1 LLASQRLQVAF
12 ADDATGMKIRRLVT
26 LPRRSPGSRAENHGG
41 DITVAVRLPNRSRL
55 TARWPTLRRL
65 FGRVSTGSS
74 SACGRVIHD
83 YFHHKAYAQGYT
95 LSHSQQRVIDCMAQH
110 ATALLGTSAKTLPGL
125 YLHGAVGRGKSWLL
139 DGFFQAL
146 PITEKQRLHF
156 HQFFAQLHQGMF
168 SHRDQPDALA
178 TTLDELLQDCK
189 VLCFDEF
196 HVHDIG
202 DAMLI
207 TRLFKALFRRGI
219 LLLVTSNYP
228 PEGLLPNPLYHA
240 RFKPVIDLINARMQV
255 MEVGGP
261 HDYRSQLRTHAQQL
275 FTQGQ
280 FIWPTTAAQ
289 RQKLKLP
296 EHNTPAIELAV
307 GARHLQARY
316 CVERTIGFTFGDLCD
331 QPTAVMDYLELCRRF
346 DHWIID
352 ELPNLADCS
361 IAAQQRFI
369 NLVDVLYDQDKHL
382 ILLGQRSLRE
392 SLGGDAIDL
401 ARTRSRLGQLVE
413 VKGMV

>member
-1 LLASQRLQVAF
+1 
-12 ADDATGMKIRRLVT
+12 MKIPRLVT
-26 LPRRSPGSRAENHGG
+26 LRRRNSGEPACKLRGE
-41 DITVAVRLPNRSRL
+41 ITVAIRPPNRSRL
-55 TARWPTLRRL
+55 TPRWPALRRL
-65 FGRVSTGSS
+65 FGES
-74 SACGRVIHD
+74 SAAFAGNTATSQVIHD
-83 YFHHKAYAQGYT
+83 YFHRKAHTQGYT
-95 LSHSQQRVIDCMAQH
+95 LSHSQLRVIDCMAQH
-110 ATALLGTSAKTLPGL
+110 AAALSGTSAKTPPGL

-139 DGFFQAL
+139 DGFFQAI
-146 PITEKQRLHF
+146 PIAEKQRLHF
-156 HQFFAQLHQGMF
+156 HEFFAQLHQGMF
-168 SHRDQPDALA
+168 SHRDQPDALE
-178 TTLDELLQDCK
+178 TTLDEQLRDCR

-207 TRLFKALFRRGI
+207 TRLFKALFRRRI

-261 HDYRSQLRTHAQQL
+261 HDYRSQARTHAQQL

-280 FIWPTTAAQ
+280 YIWPATLAQ
-289 RQKLKLP
+289 RQSLNLP
-296 EHNTPAIELAV
+296 ERDAPAIQLPV
-307 GARHLQARY
+307 GTRNLQARH
-316 CVERTIGFTFGDLCD
+316 CEGRTIGFTFGDLCD
-331 QPTAVMDYLELCRRF
+331 HPTAVMDYLELCRRF
-346 DHWIID
+346 DHWFID

-382 ILLGQRSLRE
+382 ILLGQQSLRD

-413 VKGMV
+413 VSDP

>member
-1 LLASQRLQVAF
+1 
-12 ADDATGMKIRRLVT
+12 M
-26 LPRRSPGSRAENHGG
+26 
-41 DITVAVRLPNRSRL
+41 
-55 TARWPTLRRL
+55 
-65 FGRVSTGSS
+65 GRV
-74 SACGRVIHD
+74 VHD
-83 YFHHKAYAQGYT
+83 YFRHKAHTQGYT

-110 ATALLGTSAKTLPGL
+110 ATVLLGSSAKPLPGL

-146 PITEKQRLHF
+146 PIAEKQRLHF
-156 HQFFAQLHQGMF
+156 HEFFARLHQGMF
-168 SHRDQPDALA
+168 SHRDHADALA
-178 TTLDELLQDCK
+178 ATLDELLTDCR

-255 MEVGGP
+255 MEVGGA
-261 HDYRSQLRTHAQQL
+261 HDYRSQARTHIHQL

-280 FIWPTTAAQ
+280 YVWPASVAQ
-289 RQKLKLP
+289 RQTLHLP
-296 EHNTPAIELAV
+296 TSDASAIALAV
-307 GARHLQARY
+307 GTRQLLARY
-316 CVERTIGFTFGDLCD
+316 RDGRTIGFTFSDLCD
-331 QPTAVMDYLELCRRF
+331 HPTAVMDYLELCRHF
-346 DHWIID
+346 DHWLID
-352 ELPNLADCS
+352 KLPRLADCS

-392 SLGGDAIDL
+392 SLDGEAVDL
-401 ARTRSRLGQLVE
+401 ARTRSRLGQLME
-413 VKGMV
+413 VREPV

>member
-1 LLASQRLQVAF
+1 
-12 ADDATGMKIRRLVT
+12 M
-26 LPRRSPGSRAENHGG
+26 
-41 DITVAVRLPNRSRL
+41 AVRPTKHSRL
-55 TARWPTLRRL
+55 TPRWPSLRRL
-65 FGRVSTGSS
+65 FGKASTALASGSTGD
-74 SACGRVIHD
+74 RVIHD
-83 YFHHKAYAQGYT
+83 YFHHKALAQGYT
-95 LSHSQQRVIDCMAQH
+95 LSHSQQRVIGCMAQH
-110 ATALLGTSAKTLPGL
+110 ATSLLGAGAKTLPGL

-139 DGFFQAL
+139 DGFFQAIPL
-146 PITEKQRLHF
+146 AQKQRLHF
-156 HQFFAQLHQGMF
+156 HEFFARLHHGMHN
-168 SHRDQPDALA
+168 HRDQPDALA
-178 TTLDELLQDCK
+178 TTLDELLSDCR

-219 LLLVTSNYP
+219 LLLVTSNYA

-261 HDYRSQLRTHAQQL
+261 HDYRSQARNHAQQL

-280 FIWPTTAAQ
+280 YVWPATDAQ
-289 RQKLKLP
+289 RQAANLP
-296 EHNTPAIELAV
+296 EANAPAIALPV
-307 GARHLQARY
+307 GTRHLPARY
-316 CVERTIGFTFGDLCD
+316 CEGRVVGFNFGDLCD

-352 ELPNLADCS
+352 QLPNLADCS

-382 ILLGQRSLRE
+382 ILLGQCSLRE
-392 SLGGDAIDL
+392 SLDGDAIDL

-413 VKGMV
+413 VRELAGIF

>member
-1 LLASQRLQVAF
+1 
-12 ADDATGMKIRRLVT
+12 M
-26 LPRRSPGSRAENHGG
+26 
-41 DITVAVRLPNRSRL
+41 AVRPPNRSRL
-55 TARWPTLRRL
+55 TPRWPSLRRL
-65 FGRVSTGSS
+65 FGKASTEPAKGVAS
-74 SACGRVIHD
+74 GRVIHD
-83 YFHHKAYAQGYT
+83 YFHHKAHSQGYT
-95 LSHSQQRVIDCMAQH
+95 LSHSQQRVIECMAQH
-110 ATALLGTSAKTLPGL
+110 ATTLLGAGAKTLPGL

-139 DGFFQAL
+139 DGFFQAVPL
-146 PITEKQRLHF
+146 AEKQRLHF
-156 HQFFAQLHQGMF
+156 HEFFARLHQGMF
-168 SHRDQPDALA
+168 RHRDQPDALA
-178 TTLDELLQDCK
+178 TTLDELLRDCR

-261 HDYRSQLRTHAQQL
+261 HDYRSQARTHAQQL
-275 FTQGQ
+275 FTQGRYV
-280 FIWPTTAAQ
+280 WPATQAQ
-289 RQKLKLP
+289 RQASNLP
-296 EHNTPAIELAV
+296 PADAPAIALPV
-307 GARHLQARY
+307 GSRHLPARY
-316 CVERTIGFTFGDLCD
+316 CEGRTIGFTFSDLCD
-331 QPTAVMDYLELCRRF
+331 HPTAVMDYLELCRRF
-346 DHWIID
+346 DHWII
-352 ELPNLADCS
+352 EQLPNLADCS

-382 ILLGQRSLRE
+382 VLLGQRSLRE
-392 SLGGDAIDL
+392 SLDGDAIDL

-413 VKGMV
+413 VRET

>member
-1 LLASQRLQVAF
+1 VA
-12 ADDATGMKIRRLVT
+12 AR
-26 LPRRSPGSRAENHGG
+26 P
-41 DITVAVRLPNRSRL
+41 PNRSRF
-55 TARWPTLRRL
+55 APRWSALRRL
-65 FGRVSTGSS
+65 FGTASAANASGTVS
-74 SACGRVIHD
+74 GRVIHD
-83 YFHHKAYAQGYT
+83 YFRHKAHSQGYT

-110 ATALLGTSAKTLPGL
+110 ASVLLGTSTKTLPGL

-139 DGFFQAL
+139 DGFFQAIPL
-146 PITEKQRLHF
+146 AEKQRLHF
-156 HQFFAQLHQGMF
+156 HEFFAQLHQGMF
-168 SHRDQPDALA
+168 RHRDQSDPLA
-178 TTLDELLQDCK
+178 TTLDEQLRDCR

-240 RFKPVIDLINARMQV
+240 RFKPVIDLINVRMQV

-261 HDYRSQLRTHAQQL
+261 HDYRSHVRTHAEQL
-275 FTQGQ
+275 FTRGHYV
-280 FIWPTTAAQ
+280 WPATVAQ
-289 RQKLKLP
+289 RQALSLP
-296 EHNTPAIELAV
+296 EPTLPAIELAV
-307 GARHLQARY
+307 GTRHLQARY
-316 CVERTIGFTFGDLCD
+316 CKDRTLGIAFSQLCD
-331 QPTAVMDYLELCRRF
+331 RPTAVMDYLELCRRF
-346 DHWIID
+346 DHWIIFD
-352 ELPNLADCS
+352 LPNLADCS

-369 NLVDVLYDQDKHL
+369 NLIDVLYDQDKHL
-382 ILLGQRSLRE
+382 IVLGQRSLRE

-413 VKGMV
+413 VREPV

>member
-1 LLASQRLQVAF
+1 
-12 ADDATGMKIRRLVT
+12 M
-26 LPRRSPGSRAENHGG
+26 
-41 DITVAVRLPNRSRL
+41 AVRPPNRSRF
-55 TARWPTLRRL
+55 TPRWPALRR
-65 FGRVSTGSS
+65 FFGKASAAPASSTASGRV
-74 SACGRVIHD
+74 VHD
-83 YFHHKAYAQGYT
+83 YFHHKAHSQGYT

-110 ATALLGTSAKTLPGL
+110 ATALLGTPAKTLPGL

-139 DGFFQAL
+139 EVFFQAIPL
-146 PITEKQRLHF
+146 AAKQRLHF
-156 HQFFAQLHQGMF
+156 HEFFARLHQGMF
-168 SHRDQPDALA
+168 NHRDQPDALA
-178 TTLDELLQDCK
+178 ATLDELLCDCR

-261 HDYRSQLRTHAQQL
+261 HDYRSQVRTHTLQL
-275 FTQGQ
+275 FAQGHYV
-280 FIWPTTAAQ
+280 WPATVAQ
-289 RQKLKLP
+289 RQALNLP
-296 EHNTPAIELAV
+296 APDAPAIALPV
-307 GARHLQARY
+307 GTRHLPARY
-316 CVERTIGFTFGDLCD
+316 REGRTIGFTFDDLCD
-331 QPTAVMDYLELCRRF
+331 HPTAVMDYLELCRCF

-352 ELPNLADCS
+352 QLPDLAACS

-369 NLVDVLYDQDKHL
+369 NLIDVLYDQDKHL

-413 VKGMV
+413 IREA

>member
-1 LLASQRLQVAF
+1 MAVR
-12 ADDATGMKIRRLVT
+12 
-26 LPRRSPGSRAENHGG
+26 PPYRSPIKSR
-41 DITVAVRLPNRSRL
+41 
-55 TARWPTLRRL
+55 WQTLRRL
-65 FGRVSTGSS
+65 LGKVPAAGS
-74 SACGRVIHD
+74 AMAGQVIHD
-83 YFHHKAYAQGYT
+83 YFRHQAHARGYT
-95 LSHSQQRVIDCMAQH
+95 LSHSQQRVIDCMARH
-110 ATALLGTSAKTLPGL
+110 ACMLMGTTEKTLPGL

-139 DGFFQAL
+139 DGFFRAIPLAQ
-146 PITEKQRLHF
+146 KQRLHF

-168 SHRDQPDALA
+168 KHREQADALEI
-178 TTLDELLQDCK
+178 TLDELLSDCR

-207 TRLFKALFRRGI
+207 TRLFKALFQRGI

-261 HDYRSQLRTHAQQL
+261 HDYRSQARAHAHQL

-280 FIWPTTAAQ
+280 YVWPASVAQ
-289 RQKLKLP
+289 RQSLNLP
-296 EHNTPAIELAV
+296 TRNAPPVSLPV
-307 GARHLQARY
+307 GTRHLRARFS
-316 CVERTIGFTFGDLCD
+316 EGRGIGFTFTDLCD
-331 QPTAVMDYLELCRRF
+331 QPTAVMDYLELCRQF
-346 DHWIID
+346 DRWIID
-352 ELPNLADCS
+352 ELPLLGDCT

-369 NLVDVLYDQDKHL
+369 NLIDVLYDQDKHL
-382 ILLGQRSLRE
+382 TLLGQHSLRE

-413 VKGMV
+413 VSEPV